1 MKFGLRE
8 VIFLAILLAVPAA
21 SWWYVFNPRNQDIEQ
36 ATDEIAAKRGKLEQ
50 LREVS
55 SQIDDLGVAIEEGRR
70 AIEIIESKL
79 PSEQGIDSILSNTWE
94 LARRNQL
101 VVKSVKTDKSV
112 PAARYMERPLQV
124 VMEGEF
130 DGFYQFLLDQ
140 EQLPRITR
148 IKNMT
153 LERRAGSKGVGQND
167 GFSEDS
173 MRAEFTLSI
182 YYEKPQESAGE

>member
-1 MKFGLRE
+1 MKFGFRE
-8 VIFLAILLAVPAA
+8 IIFLAILLAVPAA

-36 ATDEIAAKRGKLEQ
+36 ATNEIAAKRDKLDQ
-50 LREVS
+50 LHEVTER
-55 SQIDDLGVAIEEGRR
+55 IDDLGLAIEDGRR

-101 VVKSVKTDKSV
+101 VVKSVKTEKSL

-130 DGFYQFLLDQ
+130 DGFYQFLLEQ

-148 IKNMT
+148 IKNMK
-153 LERRAGSKGVGQND
+153 LERRNGAKGPVQKD
-167 GFSEDS
+167 GFSEHS

-182 YYEKPQESAGE
+182 YYEKPND

>member
-1 MKFGLRE
+1 MKFGFRE
-8 VIFLAILLAVPAA
+8 VLFLAILLAVPGA
-21 SWWYVFNPRNQDIEQ
+21 SWWYVFNPRNQDIQQ
-36 ATDEIAAKRGKLEQ
+36 ATNEIAAKRTKLDQ
-50 LREVS
+50 LHEVTER
-55 SQIDDLGVAIEEGRR
+55 IDDLGVAIEEGRR

-94 LARRNQL
+94 LARRNRL
-101 VVKSVKTDKSV
+101 VVKSVKTEKSL

-130 DGFYQFLLDQ
+130 DGFYQFLLEQ

-148 IKNMT
+148 IKNMK
-153 LERRAGSKGVGQND
+153 LERRNGAKGPSQND
-167 GFSEDS
+167 GFSEHS

-182 YYEKPQESAGE
+182 YYEKPDSSAD